1 MDKFN
6 SIVFN
11 LLKYLSPIVALA
23 SVLDWL
29 GFNDA
34 KPGER
39 LSYYF
44 FEIAGWMTI
53 LWCAVVIYTFFAIA
67 FNEKVKNSVV
77 RKLAGI
83 KEHDERETYL
93 TGLISKKTFISIT
106 GGLVLLLFL
115 SALKI
120 NIYKASEA
128 EIKNGKHGTISI
140 GMGLSLLAPQN
151 IEHKNDEINRSFFFK
166 YNGLPLSTDG
176 TLLLIIILQ
185 MGTFY
190 YFSKK
195 ENIRADE

>member
-6 SIVFN
+6 SLIFK
-11 LLKYLSPIVALA
+11 LLKYLSLIVAIAL
-23 SVLDWL
+23 SLDWL

-39 LSYYF
+39 LSSYF
-44 FEIAGWMTI
+44 FEFAGWMTV
-53 LWCAVVIYTFFAIA
+53 LWCATVIYTFFAIA
-67 FNEKVKNSVV
+67 FNEKVKNLVV

-83 KEHDERETYL
+83 KENDERETHL
-93 TGLISKKTFISIT
+93 TGIISKKTFISIT

-115 SALKI
+115 SSLKI
-120 NIYKASEA
+120 NIYKASAA
-128 EIKNGKHGTISI
+128 EIKNGKHGMLGIS
-140 GMGLSLLAPQN
+140 MGLSLLAPQN
-151 IEHKNDEINRSFFFK
+151 IEYKNDEVNRSYFFK

-190 YFSKK
+190 YFSRK
-195 ENIRADE
+195 ENIRAEE